1 MKPWSEAL
9 RPLPDFAPP
18 PGGWLDLQRRRR
30 RQAQRR
36 VALGGGLALA
46 ASLLLALGLR
56 PTPDVTPAAEP
67 AEIAQL
73 IQRSRELEQTLAALR
88 PRARGWNETLASTA
102 ALLQDELAV
111 VDLQLNYADAGGATR
126 LWQDRVALMNQ
137 LVHTHQSAAAAARNP
152 STEPA
157 EEFAI

>member
-46 ASLLLALGLR
+46 ACKL
-56 PTPDVTPAAEP
+56 V
-67 AEIAQL
+67 
-73 IQRSRELEQTLAALR
+73 
-88 PRARGWNETLASTA
+88 
-102 ALLQDELAV
+102 
-111 VDLQLNYADAGGATR
+111 LQLNYADAGGATR